1 MKNSKTLICISLI
14 LITLVGISA
23 VSASNSFDDNNS
35 SLLSNS
41 DDFDL
46 NGLFDFS
53 SSDDSF
59 SDNSQD
65 YGSDNSFDLN
75 NLLSLSS
82 NDFDLF
88 GDSSLSYPYDSVTLI
103 NFTPYASVV
112 GKDLG
117 NLEVYWKDGKVIG
130 VTPEGTFNKKNGNV
144 STSDMITNYNTQ
156 LNQYSSYLHGKSLY
170 SVNNTNNST
179 NSNSTV
185 NQSSNSTV
193 NSSSNS
199 TFVKPYDRVTRVNT
213 SPYAALLGHDYGTLE
228 IYWKDGKVIGV
239 TPAGV
244 YAASKG
250 NVPTSA
256 MITGFNDK
264 LNGYGALLQY
274 MGDTIYGNPASA
286 GGPSLNTD
294 IPGTGSSSALNSSVG
309 GGSGLGSL
317 FSSGSNVPSS
327 NINPLNNSTVNNST
341 PNNNNTNNST
351 TTGMKNTALPIVAL
365 IGAIAVGGV
374 AVYKGRKR

>member
-1 MKNSKTLICISLI
+1 M
-14 LITLVGISA
+14 
-23 VSASNSFDDNNS
+23 
-35 SLLSNS
+35 
-41 DDFDL
+41 
-46 NGLFDFS
+46 FDFS

-65 YGSDNSFDLN
+65 YSSDNSFDLN
-75 NLLSLSS
+75 NLLSLS
-82 NDFDLF
+82 NADFDLF
-88 GDSSLSYPYDSVTLI
+88 ADNSASYPYDSVTLI
-103 NFTPYASVV
+103 NFTPYTSFV

-117 NLEVYWKDGKVIG
+117 NLEVYWKDGKIIG
-130 VTPEGTFNKKNGNV
+130 VTPEGTFNNKGGNV

-170 SVNNTNNST
+170 SANNSNNST

-185 NQSSNSTV
+185 NSSSNSTV

-213 SPYAALLGHDYGTLE
+213 SSYASLLGHDYGTLE
-228 IYWKDGKVIGV
+228 IYWKNGKVIGV

-244 YAASKG
+244 YDASKG

-256 MITGFNDK
+256 MVTGFNDK

-274 MGDTIYGNPASA
+274 MSDTIYGDPASV

-294 IPGTGSSSALNSSVG
+294 IPGTGSNSSLG
-309 GGSGLGSL
+309 SGLSSGSGLGSL

-327 NINPLNNSTVNNST
+327 NIDHLNNSTVNNST
-341 PNNNNTNNST
+341 PDNNTNNST

-365 IGAIAVGGV
+365 IGAIAIGGV